1 MTYAEFRSRRPD
13 WAMAMGAASALS
25 IPPQGVGA
33 ILPRVIDGLKMLQVR
48 PGMAGSDDRGAL
60 PAPLVEE
67 AQRRPMPGRWPRL
80 AKRGAPRR
88 RALSAVLLAVAAL
101 CAAVLATHIVHINTP
116 IVPVQVGYITYR
128 LIGGHVYRIA
138 AQAGARPQ
146 DISEALNR
154 LARGRTDD
162 FLNISPNGAWLV
174 LTTDRFD
181 PGCVDWSCLALVKGD
196 LSAGGVIRVNT
207 TGELI
212 HPNEFSAVASSGKL
226 IVYPAEG
233 GPHRLDLW
241 AVTGSGNTWNQ
252 PLLLT
257 RQSPYAYNDEP
268 SISTDG
274 RSVVFACGAESY
286 DAPGTA
292 LCAVGTDGRGFRTVL
307 TPADSPAGLPHAGTL
322 SMPSYAPDGSVYF
335 SADWTGDQVWR
346 LPAGTVKP
354 ARVSFQFKNDS
365 SPCVLPNGRIASLWL
380 DRPGGPGLNE
390 IKVMDPDGNR
400 YIMVVTGKDVADVG
414 LGCGG

>member
-1 MTYAEFRSRRPD
+1 
-13 WAMAMGAASALS
+13 MAMGAASALS

-48 PGMAGSDDRGAL
+48 PGTAGSDERGAL
-60 PAPLVEE
+60 APPRVEE
-67 AQRRPMPGRWPRL
+67 AQRRPVPGRWLRL

-88 RALSAVLLAVAAL
+88 KTITAVLLGVAAL
-101 CAAVLATHIVHINTP
+101 CAAVFATRIVHINAP
-116 IVPVQVGYITYR
+116 IVSGQAGYITYR
-128 LIGGHVYRIA
+128 LTGGHVYRVA

-154 LARGRTDD
+154 LARGSTDD
-162 FLNISPNGAWLV
+162 WLNISPNGAWLV
-174 LTTDRFD
+174 LSTDRFD

-196 LSAGGVIRVNT
+196 LSAGGAIRVNP

-212 HPNEFSAVASSGKL
+212 HPAFSAVASSGNL

-241 AVTGSGNTWNQ
+241 AVARSGDIWNQ

-257 RQSPYAYNDEP
+257 RQSPYAYNDGP

-274 RSVVFACGAESY
+274 RSVVFACRTQPYAGP
-286 DAPGTA
+286 DAA

-307 TPADSPAGLPHAGTL
+307 TPADSPAGLPHAVTL
-322 SMPSYAPDGSVYF
+322 SEPAYAPDGSIYF
-335 SADWTGDQVWR
+335 TADWTGVQVWR
-346 LPAGTVKP
+346 LPAGSAKP
-354 ARVSFQFKNDS
+354 ARVSFQFRNDG
-365 SPCVLPNGRIASLWL
+365 SPCVLPNGHIASLWS

-400 YIMVVTGKDVADVG
+400 YVMVVTGKDVADVG